1 MSEGAELIP
10 LTEIARRLGG
20 VTLWTVKR
28 RIREAGIDAPR
39 PGREMM
45 LTEDDY
51 RQLVNHMRTRKHS
64 SGDRLTLEAK
74 SALRKMRTRET
85 RRLAA
90 KVDSQVTAL
99 ALERPKR

>member
-1 MSEGAELIP
+1 MSEIELIP

-20 VTLWTVKR
+20 VSLWTVKR

-39 PGREMM
+39 PGRDMM

-51 RQLVNHMRTRKHS
+51 RQLVNHIRTRKHS
-64 SGDRLTLEAK
+64 SGERLTLEAK

-85 RRLAA
+85 KRLAA
-90 KVDSQVTAL
+90 KIEGPVVAL
-99 ALERPKR
+99 NLERPKR